1 MTGARP
7 LRLLYADDN
16 ALDIERVERLAR
28 RLAEPLEVIPVRD
41 GVDAVDLLNS
51 ALDGAGVLPDAV
63 LLDLNMPR
71 LSGHDTL
78 TIIRDVNRL
87 RHLYVG
93 VITTSMRTLDRE
105 RANGLGADDYL
116 VKALTSERLAR
127 MLDTVRRRPG
137 R

>member
-1 MTGARP
+1 VTGARP